1 LWLWESAAGT
11 DGAAARVASV
21 DQACRGVALLTDATG
36 APASVLAL
44 TAAERAANA
53 ARTDGKRLA
62 LAPTGGVVARGVGYV
77 YYDELLRGPG
87 VFDVE
92 NLGTGLCTLA
102 PGAVSCVRVADG
114 AVLWAPDQQVLN
126 QGGLIVGDRAIL
138 AGCRTVAAFEAP
150 CTIA

>member
-1 LWLWESAAGT
+1 MARRLLLLLALAGCIDNIAEHESPIGSVTHDCVIPGALGAPASLEYPDGSLGLWESAAGT

-62 LAPTGGVVARGVGYV
+62 LAPTGGVVADGVGYV
-77 YYDELLRGPG
+77 
-87 VFDVE
+87 
-92 NLGTGLCTLA
+92 
-102 PGAVSCVRVADG
+102 
-114 AVLWAPDQQVLN
+114 
-126 QGGLIVGDRAIL
+126 
-138 AGCRTVAAFEAP
+138 
-150 CTIA
+150 